1 MVEFSEIVKDQL
13 ATAKLRKLTKFIRK
27 EFPAKGQPHSEQE
40 RKYEALKQLSD
51 NDLSSGIARMVR
63 IESSFDHSKFAALFV
78 VILTLLFGAFKIM
91 LIDNP
96 QPLGGEGYFTFTVS
110 SVSLLLIAAVLDKRE
125 MTTASYF
132 KTLLEQAKAD
142 KTDEK
147 EIEKDTPTPQIR
159 SNNRIEV
166 KISKLLPL
174 WKKNNF
180 YIKEAQNLEEILLNW
195 PDKELAKY
203 VSDYFGCWST
213 KNKKVELKR
222 IRDLDLDTI
231 ILGIARM
238 KDLEEY
244 SDNSK
249 IVPGFTSL
257 LTFFV
262 THFVVYV
269 AYQDKDNG
277 DPTFMSVN
285 VGILFSALAFAIASW
300 FMSDGRTQ
308 RARATHFRS
317 LLEQVKSELEK
328 KQTKED
334 TQNHVI

>member
-1 MVEFSEIVKDQL
+1 MEFSEIVKHQL
-13 ATAKLRKLTKFIRK
+13 TTTGLRKLTKFIRK
-27 EFPAKGQPHSEQE
+27 EFPAKGQPHSEQMK
-40 RKYEALKQLSD
+40 KYEALKKLSH

-63 IESSFDHSKFAALFV
+63 IESSFDHSKFAAIFV
-78 VILTLLFGAFKIM
+78 LIIGSLLGAVKFM

-96 QPLGGEGYFTFTVS
+96 QPLGGEVYFTFTMFAA
-110 SVSLLLIAAVLDKRE
+110 SLLLIAVVLDKRD

-132 KTLLEQAKAD
+132 KELLEQAKAD
-142 KTDEK
+142 KGNEK
-147 EIEKDTPTPQIR
+147 ENEKDNPISQVRP
-159 SNNRIEV
+159 NNRIEV

-174 WKKNNF
+174 WKKKNF

-203 VSDYFGCWST
+203 VSDYFGYWST

-231 ILGIARM
+231 ILSIARM

-308 RARATHFRS
+308 RARAAHYRS
-317 LLEQVKSELEK
+317 LLEQVKSEMEK
-328 KQTKED
+328 AS
-334 TQNHVI
+334 